1 MGHSTDDH
9 DSDVITWTHVYYI
22 KVATIIFHGSVKA
35 LPLHAAQNAVLT
47 WWPKWKKDTEKTVK
61 KKQTIFLR
69 IMDYSRK
76 SRISFFPDF
85 LKIQ

>member
-9 DSDVITWTHVYYI
+9 NSDVITWTHMYYI

-35 LPLHAAQNAVLT
+35 LPLHAAQDAVLT

-61 KKQTIFLR
+61 KK
-69 IMDYSRK
+69 
-76 SRISFFPDF
+76 
-85 LKIQ
+85 